1 MSYKVVR
8 RFQDLQDNRYTYN
21 TGDTFP
27 REGFEV
33 SADRIEQL
41 STTNN
46 LKGKIFI
53 EKVAEEDTTATTEA
67 KVEEAPQTEQPKEG
81 LSEPQEDTS
90 TKKTGSHP
98 SKKSEAKG
106 KSKKTQE

>member
-1 MSYKVVR
+1 MSYKVIR
-8 RFQDLQDNRYTYN
+8 RFQDLQDNRHTYN

-33 SADRIEQL
+33 SEDRIKQL
-41 STTNN
+41 STTDN

-53 EKVAEEDTTATTEA
+53 EEVAEEDKTATET